1 MLPGVNLDHFI
12 RTIGVIGVMAIVF
25 AETGLLVGF
34 FLPGDS
40 LLFTAGF
47 LSSQGYM
54 DIKFLA
60 PGVFF
65 AAVAGNC
72 TGYGIGHRFGRTL
85 FTRPESKFFKPKH
98 AEQAQAFFEKHG
110 GKAVVLAQFTPIIR
124 TFVPVISGVGAMRFP
139 KFLAYN
145 VVGALIWAA
154 GVTLAGYWLG
164 NTVPNVDKYLF
175 PILIV
180 IIGLSILPSALH
192 VYRENGDQI
201 KTAVRARL
209 RKPVAS
215 PDSDI
220 VP

>member
-12 RTIGVIGVMAIVF
+12 RTIGIIGVMAIVF

-47 LSSQGYM
+47 LASQGLM

-60 PGVFF
+60 PGVFI

-85 FTRPESKFFKPKH
+85 FTRPESRFFKPKH

-110 GKAVVLAQFTPIIR
+110 GKAVTLAQFTPIIR
-124 TFVPVISGVGAMRFP
+124 TFVPVISGVGAMRFR
-139 KFLAYN
+139 KFLVYN
-145 VVGALIWAA
+145 VAGALIWAA

-164 NTVPNVDKYLF
+164 NTIPNVDKYLL
-175 PILIV
+175 PIIVV

-192 VYRENGDQI
+192 IYKENGDQI
-201 KTAVRARL
+201 KAGVRARMGK
-209 RKPVAS
+209 RAAAADTDVK
-215 PDSDI
+215 
-220 VP
+220 